1 METFSNQYVLRRDE
15 FGRKEKMKIK
25 DIYCKKGNYF
35 VSVCIAILC
44 VAVTLI
50 SLFVPSTYQAIA
62 YAYPINYPWQIGT
75 GIFLHGAPNL
85 PIAGSIGHLI
95 FNILLVIPFGIM
107 IEKILGSKRF
117 ALMSFV
123 LWIVNAITFYSIA
136 FVITP
141 QGETAYGAGIS
152 GIAFSYGIIGL
163 YILFSLGKKNFKLMF
178 KQVSFYLLLHI
189 IIAMIIMVNPYVA
202 GVSSMIVHI
211 VAILFG
217 IVYVAFYRKI
227 ISNYFEVEDMK

>member
-1 METFSNQYVLRRDE
+1 
-15 FGRKEKMKIK
+15 MKIK
-25 DIYCKKGNYF
+25 DIYQRKGNYI
-35 VSVCIAILC
+35 VSMCIAILC
-44 VAVTLI
+44 IAVTLI
-50 SLFVPSTYQAIA
+50 SLLMPHTYQALA
-62 YAYPINYPWQIGT
+62 YAYPIKYPWQIAT

-95 FNILLVIPFGIM
+95 FNLLLVIPFGIM

-117 ALMSFV
+117 AMMSLG
-123 LWIVNAITFYSIA
+123 LWVVNAITFYLIA
-136 FVITP
+136 LTITP

-163 YILFSLGKKNFKLMF
+163 FSLFTLGKKNFMLMF
-178 KQVSFYLLLHI
+178 KQVSFYLLLNI
-189 IIAMIIMVNPYVA
+189 IIAMIVMVNPYVA

-217 IVYVAFYRKI
+217 VIYAVIYQKVIGDFFNTDTIK
-227 ISNYFEVEDMK
+227 

>member
-1 METFSNQYVLRRDE
+1 
-15 FGRKEKMKIK
+15 MKIK
-25 DIYCKKGNYF
+25 DIYHKKGNYI
-35 VSVCIAILC
+35 VSICIAILC
-44 VAVTLI
+44 VTVTLI
-50 SLFVPSTYQAIA
+50 SLVVPNAYQAIA
-62 YAYPINYPWQIGT
+62 YAYPIKYLWQIGT

-85 PIAGSIGHLI
+85 PTAGSVGHLI
-95 FNILLVIPFGIM
+95 FNLLLVIPFGIM
-107 IEKILGSKRF
+107 IEKILGSKRL

-178 KQVSFYLLLHI
+178 KQVSFYLLFNI
-189 IIAMIIMVNPYVA
+189 IIAMIVMVNPYVA

-211 VAILFG
+211 VAIIFG
-217 IVYVAFYRKI
+217 VLYVIYYRNI
-227 ISNYFEVEDMK
+227 ISDFFKAKDDK

>member
-1 METFSNQYVLRRDE
+1 
-15 FGRKEKMKIK
+15 MKIK
-25 DIYCKKGNYF
+25 DIYQRKGNYI
-35 VSVCIAILC
+35 VSTCIAVLC
-44 VAVTLI
+44 VVVTLI
-50 SLFVPSTYQAIA
+50 SLFIPSTYQAIA
-62 YAYPINYPWQIGT
+62 YAYPIKYPWQVGT

-95 FNILLVIPFGIM
+95 FNLLLVIPFGLM

-117 ALMSFV
+117 ALMSLV
-123 LWIVNAITFYSIA
+123 LWVANAITFYIIA

-163 YILFSLGKKNFKLMF
+163 CLLFVLGKKNFKLMF
-178 KQVSFYLLLHI
+178 KQVSFYLLLNI
-189 IIAMIIMVNPYVA
+189 IIAMIVMVNPYVA

-217 IVYVAFYRKI
+217 IIYAVFYRRI
-227 ISNYFEVEDMK
+227 INDFFKVEDIK